1 MKDFLFE
8 RQQSIFSI
16 ASKNIGNF
24 FVKVAIQNIGNSP
37 SCVEHA
43 RNIADE
49 NTLFGGIGLKREIE
63 TEIYKIQSARWILRR
78 FALRWLFK
86 RLVKCNTE
94 DIVTLEPIKRP
105 IYIVDWLKRC
115 VYSFE
120 IDTLHKDIT
129 NKLLDISDM
138 FPNPLYPKNPLTNMN
153 LNIAQIISVWN
164 TLTCSNISLSWA
176 VTAFRSVRFN
186 QRKFADDYSL
196 PLQISS
202 MKKCLLNHLDPC
214 SGEYILDFIKNAYEI
229 NNIRLTH
236 RVLVVLDNAIYS
248 YIDLDILR
256 QFRLRCLE
264 YNYILLT
271 SKEEGDLT
279 SRNKLNSVYE
289 SCLPIIQECFKVL

>member
-16 ASKNIGNF
+16 AAKNIGNF

-37 SCVEHA
+37 SSVEHA
-43 RNIADE
+43 INIADE

-86 RLVKCNTE
+86 RLVKCNEE
-94 DIVTLEPIKRP
+94 DIVTLEAIKRP
-105 IYIVDWLKRC
+105 IHIVDWPKRC
-115 VYSFE
+115 MYSFE

-153 LNIAQIISVWN
+153 LSMPQIISVWN
-164 TLTCSNISLSWA
+164 TLTCSTISLSWA
-176 VTAFRSVRFN
+176 VTAFRSVKFN

-202 MKKCLLNHLDPC
+202 MKKCLLNHLDPY
-214 SGEYILDFIKNAYEI
+214 SEEYILDFIKNAYEI

-236 RVLVVLDNAIYS
+236 RVLGAIEDAIYS
-248 YIDLDILR
+248 YKDLDILR
-256 QFRLRCLE
+256 EFRLRCYE

-271 SKEEGDLT
+271 TKDETDFT
-279 SRNKLNSVYE
+279 SRKKLNSIYL
-289 SCLPIIQECFKVL
+289 SCLPIIQECIKLL